1 MLCVGGNA
9 GLYADTHRDSDLRV
23 IRAGTEMYSYWEP
36 REYPP
41 RRECTEVMVHEE
53 EAEASDG

>member
-1 MLCVGGNA
+1 MQTLTETVTA
-9 GLYADTHRDSDLRV
+9 GV

-41 RRECTEVMVHEE
+41 MRECTEVMVHEE